1 MLIEKCVTSG
11 LKQDSASCLEEFS
24 LGSTNNRGPALL
36 PLSSLKDVVIQ
47 CISVPRRFHV
57 EGCRQFWPNFAF
69 CRYDQYRLEV
79 LLSSQRSVSEFL
91 GVTSLRLIISQI

>member
-24 LGSTNNRGPALL
+24 LGSTNNSGPALL

-47 CISVPRRFHV
+47 CISRRTSNPSRSMDSF
-57 EGCRQFWPNFAF
+57 
-69 CRYDQYRLEV
+69 
-79 LLSSQRSVSEFL
+79 LLHELVRWLAGHSA
-91 GVTSLRLIISQI
+91 